1 MLGAEDRRFYEH
13 ETQNAAPGRSQMSP
27 TSAIKNSAAAAAAE
41 IPMLIGGEWRAASET
56 YEVRDPYRGSVVS
69 HAPRSSMA
77 DLDDALNAAVKA
89 KAKAAAQ
96 PAYERATLLRRA
108 AKLLIERAD
117 SIAAIMTR
125 ETGKAIKD
133 AKAEIVRSQDTLTLS
148 AEEAVRIEGEHIP
161 LDASAM
167 GAGKICFMLR
177 FPVGVVAGITPFN
190 APVNL
195 ACHKIAPA
203 IAAGNTLVLKAP
215 PQSPGVI
222 HELAKIFVE
231 AGTPAGVLNVLY
243 GEAIGPALVR
253 DPRVDFITFTGS
265 SRVGADIKAASGLR
279 RVALELGGNGV
290 TIVHED
296 AKISEAAPI
305 CGRNAMRLA
314 GQCCISVQTVYV
326 HRSIYD
332 KFVELVVAEVK
343 KLKLGDPMDPATDVG
358 TLIDERA
365 ALRVEAWINDAANG
379 GAKVVTGGKRHDA
392 QIEPTVLAGV
402 KPDMKVVCDE
412 VFGPVISLLPYDDID
427 EVFRTVSE
435 SRFGLQTGI
444 FTKSMELAIRAVR
457 NLRTGGVIING
468 SSTWRTDQLAYGGVK
483 DSGIGREGPRYSIR
497 DMTEERMV
505 LFNY

>member
-1 MLGAEDRRFYEH
+1 M
-13 ETQNAAPGRSQMSP
+13 SQTSRHNNDVSP
-27 TSAIKNSAAAAAAE
+27 TE
-41 IPMLIGGEWRAASET
+41 IPMLIDGGWRGARDT
-56 YEVRDPYRGSVVS
+56 YEVRDPYRGTVVS
-69 HAPRSSMA
+69 HAPQSSQA
-77 DLDDALNAAVKA
+77 DLDDALNAAVAA
-89 KAKAAAQ
+89 KAKAAAT
-96 PAYERATLLRRA
+96 PAYERAALLRRA
-108 AKLLIERAD
+108 GTLLVERAD
-117 SIAAIMTR
+117 AIAEVMAR
-125 ETGKAIKD
+125 ETGKAVKD
-133 AKAEIVRSQDTLTLS
+133 AKAEIVRSQDTLSLS
-148 AEEAVRIEGEHIP
+148 AEEAVRIEGEQIP

-215 PQSPGVI
+215 PQSPGVV
-222 HELAKIFVE
+222 HALAKIFTD
-231 AGTPAGVLNVLY
+231 AGTPPGVLNVLY
-243 GEAIGPALVR
+243 GETIGPALVR

-265 SRVGADIKAASGLR
+265 SRVGAEIKAASGLR

-296 AKISEAAPI
+296 AAIAEAAPV
-305 CGRNAMRLA
+305 CARNAMRLA
-314 GQCCISVQTVYV
+314 GQSCISVQTVYV
-326 HRSIYD
+326 HRSLYD
-332 KFVELVVAEVK
+332 RFVDLVVTEVK
-343 KLKLGDPMDPATDVG
+343 KLKLGDPLDQTTDVG

-365 ALRVEAWINDAANG
+365 AQRVEAWINDAVSG
-379 GAKVVTGGKRHDA
+379 GAKVLTGGKRHGA
-392 QIEPTVLAGV
+392 QIEPTVIAGV
-402 KPDMKVVCDE
+402 TPTMKVVCDE
-412 VFGPVISLLPYDDID
+412 VFGPVISLLPYDDI
-427 EVFRTVSE
+427 EAVFCTISA

-457 NLRTGGVIING
+457 GIRTGGVILNG

>member
-1 MLGAEDRRFYEH
+1 
-13 ETQNAAPGRSQMSP
+13 MSP
-27 TSAIKNSAAAAAAE
+27 TSAIKNSAAAGPTE
-41 IPMLIGGEWRAASET
+41 IPMLIGGQWRAASDT
-56 YEVRDPYRGSVVS
+56 YEVRDPYRNTVVS
-69 HAPRSSMA
+69 NAPRSSLA
-77 DLDDALNAAVKA
+77 DLDDALDAAVKA
-89 KAKAAAQ
+89 KAKAAAL
-96 PAYERATLLRRA
+96 PAYERAALLRRA

-117 SIAAIMTR
+117 FIAAIMTH

-148 AEEAVRIEGEHIP
+148 AEEAVRIEGEHVP

-203 IAAGNTLVLKAP
+203 IAAGNSLVLKAP

-222 HELAKIFVE
+222 HELARISVD

-243 GEAIGPALVR
+243 GESVGPALVR

-265 SRVGADIKAASGLR
+265 SRVGAQIKADSGLR
-279 RVALELGGNGV
+279 CIALELGGNGV

-296 AKISEAAPI
+296 AKIAEAAPI

-314 GQCCISVQTVYV
+314 GQSCISVQTVYV
-326 HRSIYD
+326 HRSVYD

-343 KLKLGDPMDPATDVG
+343 KLKLGDPMDPTTDVG

-365 ALRVEAWINDAANG
+365 AQRVEAWINDAASG
-379 GAKVVTGGKRHDA
+379 GAKVLTGGKRHGA
-392 QIEPTVLAGV
+392 QIEPTVIAGV
-402 KPDMKVVCDE
+402 KPSMKVVCE
-412 VFGPVISLLPYDDID
+412 EMFGPVVSLLPYDDID
-427 EVFRTVSE
+427 EVFRTVSD

-444 FTKSMELAIRAVR
+444 FTASMELAIRAVR
-457 NLRTGGVIING
+457 NIRTGGVIING